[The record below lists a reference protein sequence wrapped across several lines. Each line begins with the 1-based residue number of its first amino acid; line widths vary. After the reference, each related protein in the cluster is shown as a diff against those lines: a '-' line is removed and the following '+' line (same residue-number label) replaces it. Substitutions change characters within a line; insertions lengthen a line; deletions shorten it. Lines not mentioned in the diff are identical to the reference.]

1 MITSTKN
8 VIPLKKPY
16 SANKLEQDSDNQHLS
31 AQTSLDQILLIINPL
46 VKNEQII
53 RPYLA

>member
-16 SANKLEQDSDNQHLS
+16 SSNKLEQDSDNQHLS